1 MSRLPPRPK
10 LGRHTPLDGR
20 HHEAR
25 RRRVRRVQ
33 PSVGPI
39 ARVAAVIRF
48 LRWRSSWTC
57 WLEING
63 KLQPAALAPLSG
75 DDVRRLTCL
84 LLSPVVGLQR
94 RLLLSPVAGLQRR
107 DAPAG
112 AGVTPLKPHQSS
124 PTKPPALAT
133 AMDVVSSLSSSPA
146 PSPSVLKSLLLSYA
160 YVSVWITFSFSVI
173 MYNKYILNPTMYNW
187 PFPVSLTMVHTA
199 FCASLTVVLIRV
211 LRVVAEPTS
220 PPMTP
225 SLYAVSVVPIGVLYA
240 LSLWFSNS
248 AYIYLS
254 VSFIQMLKALMP
266 VTVYCLAVAFRT
278 DSFRHASMLN
288 MLGISAGIAVAA
300 YGEARF
306 DAFGVILQLVAITAK
321 ATRLVLIQI
330 LLTGATPPPAPT
342 QADRDVEM
350 GLLGGE
356 SSAEKASTG
365 PAAVVTAAV
374 ATEHPARR
382 WGPIP
387 PPGPR

>member
-10 LGRHTPLDGR
+10 LDRHTPLDGR

-25 RRRVRRVQ
+25 RRSVRRGQ
-33 PSVGPI
+33 LSVGPI
-39 ARVAAVIRF
+39 AGVADVIRF
-48 LRWRSSWTC
+48 PEVAELLDVC
-57 WLEING
+57 WLEITG
-63 KLQPAALAPLSG
+63 KLKPAALAPLSG
-75 DDVRRLTCL
+75 DDVRRLTC
-84 LLSPVVGLQR
+84 
-94 RLLLSPVAGLQRR
+94 LLLSPVAGLQRR

-146 PSPSVLKSLLLSYA
+146 PAPSVLKSVLLSYA
-160 YVSVWITFSFSVI
+160 YVSVWITFSLSVI
-173 MYNKYILNPTMYNW
+173 MYNKYILDPTMYNW
-187 PFPVSLTMVHTA
+187 PFPISLTMVHMA
-199 FCASLTVVLIRV
+199 FCASLTVVLVRV

-225 SLYAVSVVPIGVLYA
+225 SLYAASVVPIGVLYA

-266 VTVYCLAVAFRT
+266 VAVYSLAVAFRT
-278 DSFRHASMLN
+278 DSFRRASMLN
-288 MLGISAGIAVAA
+288 MLGISAGVAVAA

-306 DAFGVILQLVAITAK
+306 DAFGVTLQLAAVAAE

-330 LLTGATPPPAPT
+330 LLTSKGMSLNPITSLYYIAPCCLVFLT
-342 QADRDVEM
+342 
-350 GLLGGE
+350 LPCLPT
-356 SSAEKASTG
+356 SS
-365 PAAVVTAAV
+365 PLVVV
-374 ATEHPARR
+374 
-382 WGPIP
+382 
-387 PPGPR
+387 